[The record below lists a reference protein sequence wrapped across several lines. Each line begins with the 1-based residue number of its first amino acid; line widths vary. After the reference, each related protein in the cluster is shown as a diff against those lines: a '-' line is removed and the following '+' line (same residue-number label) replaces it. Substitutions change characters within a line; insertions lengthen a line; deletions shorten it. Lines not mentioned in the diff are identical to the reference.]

1 MDLEL
6 GGRVA
11 LVTGGSSGIGLAT
24 VVRLLDEGMRVATCA
39 RDGTRLEAALARIG
53 RPDASLGVPC
63 DVRDPRA
70 MERLVDAVLDRWG
83 RLDLLVCNAGASRMR
98 TVAEAEP
105 GEWRD
110 ELELKF
116 FGVLNPLRPALPA
129 LRSGRGSVVIVNALL
144 ARQPESRLGLTS
156 AARAGLLNLAR
167 TLSHDLAPEVRVNS
181 LLLGL
186 IESGQWRRRYAASK
200 SGLTE
205 DAWLREMAAE
215 RGIPLGRLG
224 RPEEVAD
231 AIAFLGSGR
240 AGYVTGAALEVAGGQ
255 GRCS

>member
-1 MDLEL
+1 VDLEL
-6 GGRVA
+6 RGRVA

-24 VVRLLDEGMRVATCA
+24 VVRLLEEGMRVATCA
-39 RDGTRLEAALARIG
+39 RDGGRLETALAGIG
-53 RPDASLGVPC
+53 RPDVTWGRPC
-63 DVRDPRA
+63 DVRDPVA
-70 MERLVDAVLDRWG
+70 MEGLVAGILERWD

-98 TVAEAEP
+98 TVAEAEAD
-105 GEWRD
+105 EWRD

-116 FGVLNPLRPALPA
+116 FGVLNPLWPALPA
-129 LRSGRGSVVIVNALL
+129 LRASRGAVVIVNALL

-186 IESGQWRRRYAASK
+186 IESGQWRRRYRASG
-200 SGLTE
+200 SNLSE
-205 DAWLREMAAE
+205 EAWLGGIAAD

-231 AIAFLGSGR
+231 AIAFLGSPR
-240 AGYVTGAALEVAGGQ
+240 ASYITGAALEIAGGQ
-255 GRCS
+255 GRQP